1 MWQLS
6 GVGRVCAAAHEVL
19 GVRLGRGSAVT
30 RAEGTGGVEPHGAAR
45 RDPPVHVSFIPLNLE
60 K

>member
-6 GVGRVCAAAHEVL
+6 GVGRVCAAAHEVPRLGL

-30 RAEGTGGVEPHGAAR
+30 RAEGTGGLEPQDG
-45 RDPPVHVSFIPLNLE
+45 
-60 K
+60 